1 MESTKY
7 LGDETLKAVQ
17 FLGSVPRW
25 IYSKAMG
32 SITPTAYYNGLS
44 NVVLRDVDPP
54 ALPSQEWVRVKTK
67 LAGICGS
74 DKNLILLHD
83 SPSTSP
89 YSSFPF
95 TIGHENCGTVTEMGT
110 IAAEKLKGKID
121 VNQNVLVDPL
131 LSCVPR
137 QVEQVCENCANG
149 DYSLCTN
156 FTEGIISPGLSIG
169 TCRDTGGGWSAEFV
183 AHYSQLLKVP
193 EGVSLEDVVL
203 VDAFCSALHP
213 VMRNFPSDDE
223 TVLVI
228 GCGVIGVCVVAAL
241 RALGSRAKIVTLVK
255 YPFQG
260 EMASAYGADEVVYIT
275 EGTEYYKKLA
285 EALDARLLKPMMGK
299 PVVSGGA
306 DTVFECVGNA
316 TSIDDAL
323 RFSKPKGTMVLV
335 GLASLANGID
345 LTPIWLS
352 EVNVKG
358 SFWCSSE
365 VYNGVKMTTYQVALE
380 LLKSGKLSLNKLLT
394 HKFKIEDYK
403 KAIETNLSVG
413 SNKLIKSA
421 FYFE

>member
-1 MESTKY
+1 M
-7 LGDETLKAVQ
+7 KAVQ

-32 SITPTAYYNGLS
+32 SINPTAYYNGLS
-44 NVVLRDVDPP
+44 NVVLRDIESPV
-54 ALPSQEWVRVKTK
+54 LPSQEWVRVKTK
-67 LAGICGS
+67 LSGICGS

-95 TIGHENCGTVTEMGT
+95 TIGHENCGTVIEMGS
-110 IAAEKLKGKID
+110 IAKEKLNGKITL
-121 VNQNVLVDPL
+121 NQNVLVDPL
-131 LSCVPR
+131 LSCIPR
-137 QVEQVCENCANG
+137 QVEEVCQNCKNG
-149 DYSLCTN
+149 DYSLCN
-156 FTEGIISPGLSIG
+156 HFTDGIVSPGLSIG
-169 TCRDTGGGWSAEFV
+169 TCKDTGGGWSAEFV
-183 AHYSQLLKVP
+183 AHYSQLLSIP
-193 EGVSLEDVVL
+193 ENISFEDVVL

-213 VMRNFPSDDE
+213 VMRNFPSDDQ

-228 GCGVIGVCVVAAL
+228 GCGVIGICAVAAL
-241 RALGSRAKIVTLVK
+241 RALGSRAKIVALAK
-255 YPFQG
+255 YKFQG
-260 EMASAYGADEVVYIT
+260 DMVLNYGADEVVYIT
-275 EGTEYYKKLA
+275 EGTEYYKDLA
-285 EALDARLLKPMMGK
+285 NSLDAKLLKPMMGK

-306 DTVFECVGNA
+306 DVIFECVGSA

-323 RFSKPKGTMVLV
+323 RFSKPKGTMVLI

-365 VYNGVKMTTYQVALE
+365 VYNGTKMTTYQVALE

-394 HKFKIEDYK
+394 HKFKLEDYK
-403 KAIETNLSVG
+403 KAIETNLSIG
-413 SNKLIKSA
+413 ANKLIKSC
-421 FYFE
+421 FYFD